1 MAVAMCLLAAL
12 LSFAASA
19 ARIDPGASN
28 IGFTLKTRW
37 GKNLVGHFPQYEGEI
52 ATLADGRQQ
61 VRLRL
66 STRAVEIQDSETY
79 TRLTRGEGFFDADRF
94 PLVEFVSDS
103 YPESLTRQGGRLGG
117 LLTIRGIQRRE
128 VFIIRPAVCAH
139 PGVECDVVASG
150 SVDRGQYGVDRWS
163 IALSSRVVFTM
174 RVRTVAG
181 SDA

>member
-1 MAVAMCLLAAL
+1 MAACLLAVL
-12 LSFAASA
+12 VSFAASA
-19 ARIDPGASN
+19 AMIDPDASS

-66 STRAVEIQDSETY
+66 SARAVEIEDSPTY
-79 TRLTRGEGFFDADRF
+79 TRLTRGEGFFDAEHF
-94 PLVEFVSDS
+94 PLVEFVSDA
-103 YPESLTRQGGRLGG
+103 YPPSLTREGGRLGG

-128 VFIIRPAVCAH
+128 VFTIRPAVCQH

-150 SVDRGQYGVDRWS
+150 SVDRNDYGVDRWS
-163 IALSSRVVFTM
+163 FALSSRVVFTL
-174 RVRTVAG
+174 RVRTAAG
-181 SDA
+181 RQA